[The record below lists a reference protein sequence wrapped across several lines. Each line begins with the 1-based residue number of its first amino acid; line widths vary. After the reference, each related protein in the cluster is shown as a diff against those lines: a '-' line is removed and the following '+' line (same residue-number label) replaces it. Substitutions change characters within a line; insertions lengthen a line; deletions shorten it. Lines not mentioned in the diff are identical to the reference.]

1 MMVTAAMVAAVKI
14 CCRHMNS
21 GLVRADRWSG
31 LDQVVLSGGK
41 RDHATGDN
49 RTNDHFPNNSTV

>member
-1 MMVTAAMVAAVKI
+1 MVAAVKT
-14 CCRHMNS
+14 CCRHMNSSS

-41 RDHATGDN
+41 RDCATGDN
-49 RTNDHFPNNSTV
+49 RTNDHFPNNSTF